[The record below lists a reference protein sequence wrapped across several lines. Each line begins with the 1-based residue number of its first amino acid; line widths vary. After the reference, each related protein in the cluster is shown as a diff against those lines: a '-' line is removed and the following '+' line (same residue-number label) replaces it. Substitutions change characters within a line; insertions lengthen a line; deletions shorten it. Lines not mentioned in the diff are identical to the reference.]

1 MKAPRIW
8 ERMQP
13 ALSTVFASVRQGG
26 DEALSPSAIID
37 VCVSA
42 EAPAIVLDG
51 ALRPGLFEPLVR
63 ALERRGDELP
73 VLAIEAPCPTATR
86 SGAREPAMT
95 ASDRDEARAALDAAL
110 ATVRRAGE
118 LRAPFVVVRLGDV
131 EPAASD
137 WAHAR
142 DQFLRGALDESLAQR
157 MLAAREDVAERA
169 LDGARRALE
178 RLAREAERVG
188 ALLLVRNGR
197 RYVDVP
203 SPREL
208 DRLRS
213 ELEGA
218 PILPVCDVAAAHLT
232 DVMGFVPMALTLA
245 AYHDAPLW
253 YWGDACGPVGALAPG
268 RGIVDLAAA
277 HAQVGEQA
285 RLAFSPWPGLAVE
298 EVIESMA
305 RF

>member
-1 MKAPRIW
+1 MR
-8 ERMQP
+8 P

-26 DEALSPSAIID
+26 DDALPPAAIVD
-37 VCVSA
+37 VCLAA
-42 EAPAIVLDG
+42 EAPAVLLDG
-51 ALRPGLFEPLVR
+51 GLRPALYEPLVR
-63 ALERRGDELP
+63 ELERRGDELP

-86 SGAREPAMT
+86 AGAREPAMT
-95 ASDRDEARAALDAAL
+95 AGDRDEARAALDAAL
-110 ATVRRAGE
+110 ATVRCAGE

-131 EPAASD
+131 EPVAGD
-137 WAHAR
+137 WTHAR
-142 DQFLRGALDESLAQR
+142 DQFLRGALDPSLAQQL
-157 MLAAREDVAERA
+157 MSARDDAAERA

-188 ALLLVRNGR
+188 AVVLVRNGR

-208 DRLRS
+208 DRLRA

-218 PILPVCDVAAAHLT
+218 PILPAGDIAAAHLT
-232 DVMGFVPMALTLA
+232 DVMGFAPLALTLA

-268 RGIVDLAAA
+268 RGVVDLAAA
-277 HAQVGEQA
+277 RASVGEQA
-285 RLAFSPWPGLAVE
+285 RLAFAPWPGLSVE